1 MPTLLPSCRVCRWV
15 LVLAG
20 LLLAA
25 LSGLRWVAQ
34 SVLTAGEAPTGAAF
48 LLGLR
53 FDARV
58 VAAILLPILLLGRF
72 GRLHA
77 FDSPAARRGW
87 WGWLALCWGGLV
99 LLYLA
104 DFLHVRYLQQRLN
117 VSALGFLAD
126 ARISGRMLWES
137 YPVGWMALGWG
148 AATWLGVAV
157 SVRLHRW
164 AAEVQLDAARRGH
177 WFWVVGLS
185 AVAAVAL
192 YGRVGQYP
200 LRWSDAYALRGDA
213 GARLALNPVESLLS
227 SVSFRGTGSDLA
239 AVRAHFSQM
248 AGYLGLPTPSAGE
261 SPAFARVQ
269 ASTKAG
275 SLRPPN
281 VVLVIAESFSAYK
294 SSLWDNPVDT
304 TPVFRSLVSEGLLF
318 DHCFTPHFGTA
329 RGVWALLTG
338 IPDVSPTETA
348 SRNPA
353 MVDQHT
359 LLDDFSAYERFYFL
373 GGSAS
378 WANLRGLLSHN
389 IRGLRLHEQD
399 SFRSPRVDVWGIS
412 DKNLFLEADAV
423 LRTAKQ
429 PFFAIIQTAANH
441 RPYTIAEEDRGEFRR
456 LELSSAE
463 VRRAGFESLAE
474 LNAFRYMDF
483 AFGKFVAAAR
493 QAPYFRDT
501 IFVFIGD
508 HGIGGDAGE
517 RLPRAWTEQYLT
529 RYHVPLL
536 FYAPGRIAPAR
547 IRSVASMVDVL
558 PTIAG
563 LAGVTVRNTTLGRD
577 LLARERADGGAG
589 NVAFIIDHNDRT
601 IGALRGGWYG
611 VQDLTGQ
618 RQQVVWA
625 RAGEPAPSVVPPETP
640 AALRTW
646 SEAFHETSRHLLL
659 HNRKAAAGTLPLAT
673 PAQ

>member
-1 MPTLLPSCRVCRWV
+1 MPTPFPSCRVCRWV
-15 LVLAG
+15 LALAG

-25 LSGLRWVAQ
+25 LSGLRWASQ
-34 SVLTAGEAPTGAAF
+34 GLFAGGEAPAGAAF

-58 VAAILLPILLLGRF
+58 VAAILLPVLLLGGF

-77 FDSPAARRGW
+77 FESRLARRGW
-87 WGWLALCWGGLV
+87 LAWLALCWGGLA

-117 VSALGFLAD
+117 ASVLGFLAD
-126 ARISGRMLWES
+126 ARISGRMMWES
-137 YPVGWMALGWG
+137 YPVGWMLLGWG
-148 AATWLGVAV
+148 GVTALGVAL
-157 SVRLHRW
+157 SARLHRW
-164 AAEVQLDAARRGH
+164 AAEVAPGPAPRGRWLWVAGLTAAG
-177 WFWVVGLS
+177 V
-185 AVAAVAL
+185 VAL

-200 LRWSDAYALRGDA
+200 LRWSDAYALRGEA
-213 GARLALNPVESLLS
+213 GARIALNPVESFLS
-227 SVSFRGTGSDLA
+227 SLSFRGTGSDPA
-239 AVRAHFSQM
+239 AVRAHLPRM
-248 AGYLGLPTPSAGE
+248 AAYLELPPATAGE
-261 SPAFARVQ
+261 PPAFARVQ
-269 ASTKAG
+269 RPGKAG
-275 SLRPPN
+275 NARPPN
-281 VVLVIAESFSAYK
+281 VILVIAESFSAYK
-294 SSLWDNPVDT
+294 TSLWENPVDT
-304 TPVFRSLVSEGLLF
+304 TPVFRTQSEEGLLF

-359 LLDDFSAYERFYFL
+359 ILDDFAGHERFYFL

-423 LRTAKQ
+423 LREVRE

-441 RPYTIAEEDRGEFRR
+441 RPYTIADEDLGEFRR
-456 LELSSAE
+456 LELPAAE
-463 VRRAGFESLAE
+463 VKRAGFESLAE

-483 AFGKFVAAAR
+483 AFGKFLAAAR
-493 QAPYFRDT
+493 QAPYFQDT

-508 HGIGGDAGE
+508 HGIGGDAGA
-517 RLPRAWTEQYLT
+517 RLPRAWTEQHLT

-601 IGALRGGWYG
+601 IGALHGGWYG
-611 VQDLTGQ
+611 VQDFSGG

-625 RAGEPAPSVVPPETP
+625 RAGEPAPAALPPEAP
-640 AALRTW
+640 ATLRAW

-659 HNRKAAAGTLPLAT
+659 HNLKAAAGNVPPPV
-673 PAQ
+673 PAL

>member
-1 MPTLLPSCRVCRWV
+1 LPTLFPSCRVCRWV
-15 LVLAG
+15 LALAG
-20 LLLAA
+20 WLLAA
-25 LSGLRWVAQ
+25 LSALRWAAQ
-34 SVLTAGEAPTGAAF
+34 GVLAGGEAPAGAAF

-58 VAAILLPILLLGRF
+58 VAAILLPLLLLGRF

-87 WGWLALCWGGLV
+87 WTWLGLCWGALT

-117 VSALGFLAD
+117 ASVLGFLAD
-126 ARISGRMLWES
+126 ARISARMLWES
-137 YPVGWMALGWG
+137 YPVGWMVLGWG
-148 AATWLGVAV
+148 GATALGVAL

-164 AAEVQLDAARRGH
+164 AADVQPAAVRRGG
-177 WFWVVGLS
+177 WLWVAGLGVVG
-185 AVAAVAL
+185 AVAL

-227 SVSFRGTGSDLA
+227 SLSFRATGSDPA
-239 AVRAHFSQM
+239 AVRAHLPRM
-248 AGYLGLPTPSAGE
+248 AAYLGLPPPPAGE
-261 SPAFARVQ
+261 PSAFARVQ
-269 ASTKAG
+269 GAMNPG
-275 SLRPPN
+275 GVRPPN

-294 SSLWDNPVDT
+294 TSLWDNPVDT
-304 TPVFRSLVSEGLLF
+304 TPVFRALAAEGLLF

-359 LLDDFSAYERFYFL
+359 LLDDFSAHERFYFL

-423 LRTAKQ
+423 LRGARA

-441 RPYTIAEEDRGEFRR
+441 RPYTIADEDLGEFRR
-456 LELSSAE
+456 LELPPAE

-483 AFGKFVAAAR
+483 AFGKFLAAAR

-508 HGIGGDAGE
+508 HGIGGDAGG
-517 RLPRAWTEQYLT
+517 RLPRAWTEQHLT

-601 IGALRGGWYG
+601 IGALRAGWYG
-611 VQDLTGQ
+611 VQDTAGA

-625 RAGEPAPSVVPPETP
+625 RAGEPAPAAVPPDIP
-640 AALRTW
+640 AELRAW

-659 HNRKAAAGTLPLAT
+659 HNRKSAAGTLPLAT
-673 PAQ
+673 PAL

>member
-1 MPTLLPSCRVCRWV
+1 MCRWV
-15 LVLAG
+15 LALAG
-20 LLLAA
+20 FLLVV
-25 LSGLRWVAQ
+25 LSGFRWAGQ
-34 SVLTAGEAPTGAAF
+34 GAGAAGEAPVGAAF
-48 LLGLR
+48 LLGAR

-58 VAAILLPILLLGRF
+58 VAAVLLPVLLLGRR
-72 GRLHA
+72 RLDPFA
-77 FDSPAARRGW
+77 SRAARRGW
-87 WGWLALCWGGLV
+87 LVWLALCWGGLV

-104 DFLHVRYLQQRLN
+104 DYVHVRYLQQRLN
-117 VSALGFLAD
+117 ASVLGFLAD

-137 YPVGWMALGWG
+137 YPVGWMILGWG
-148 AATWLGVAV
+148 GTTALGVIV
-157 SVRLHRW
+157 SGRLWRW
-164 AAEVQLDAARRGH
+164 AAEVRPEAVRRGQ
-177 WFWVVGLS
+177 GLWI
-185 AVAAVAL
+185 AGLAAAGVVAL

-227 SVSFRGTGSDLA
+227 SLSFRGTGSDLA
-239 AVRAHFSQM
+239 AVRFHWPRM
-248 AGYLGLPTPSAGE
+248 AAYLGLLPPAAGE
-261 SPAFARVQ
+261 PLAFARTQ
-269 ASTKAG
+269 APMTGGNA
-275 SLRPPN
+275 RPPN

-294 SSLWDNPVDT
+294 TSLWDNPVDT
-304 TPVFRSLVSEGLLF
+304 TPVFRSLAKEGLLF

-338 IPDVSPTETA
+338 IPDVSPSETA

-353 MVDQHT
+353 MVDQHS
-359 LLDDFSAYERFYFL
+359 LLNDFAGYERLYFL

-412 DKNLFLEADAV
+412 DKNLFLEADAM
-423 LRTAKQ
+423 LRRVRE

-441 RPYTIAEEDRGEFRR
+441 RPYTIAEEDLGEFRR
-456 LELSSAE
+456 LELPPAE

-483 AFGKFVAAAR
+483 AFGKFLAAAR

-508 HGIGGDAGE
+508 HGIGGDAGA
-517 RLPRAWTEQYLT
+517 RLPRAWTEQHLT

-547 IRSVASMVDVL
+547 IGSVASMVDVL

-577 LLARERADGGAG
+577 LLARERADGGAD
-589 NVAFIIDHNDRT
+589 NVAFIMDHNDRT
-601 IGALRGGWYG
+601 IGVVRGGWYG
-611 VQDLTGQ
+611 VQDFPGG

-625 RAGEPAPSVVPPETP
+625 RAGEPAPTVVPPALP
-640 AALRTW
+640 AELRAW

-659 HNRKAAAGTLPLAT
+659 HNRKVAASPPPAAA
-673 PAQ
+673 PAL

>member
-1 MPTLLPSCRVCRWV
+1 MI
-15 LVLAG
+15 A
-20 LLLAA
+20 
-25 LSGLRWVAQ
+25 
-34 SVLTAGEAPTGAAF
+34 AGEAPTAAAF
-48 LLGLR
+48 FLGLR

-58 VAAILLPILLLGRF
+58 VAAILLPVLLVGRF
-72 GRLHA
+72 GRFHA
-77 FDSPAARRGW
+77 FDSRSAQRGW
-87 WGWLALCWGGLV
+87 LAWLALCWGGLV

-104 DFLHVRYLQQRLN
+104 DFLHIRYLQQRLN
-117 VSALGFLAD
+117 ASVLGFFGD
-126 ARISGRMLWES
+126 ARIAGRMLWES
-137 YPVGWMALGWG
+137 YPVVWLVLGWG
-148 AATWLGVAV
+148 GATALGVVLSA
-157 SVRLHRW
+157 RLHRW
-164 AAEVQLDAARRGH
+164 AANVPPSPARRGQ
-177 WFWVVGLS
+177 WLLVAGLS
-185 AVAAVAL
+185 AAGVVAL
-192 YGRVGQYP
+192 YGRIGQYP

-213 GARLALNPVESLLS
+213 GARLALNPVESFLS
-227 SVSFRGTGSDLA
+227 SLSFRATGSDPA
-239 AVRAHFSQM
+239 AVRAHLPRM
-248 AGYLGLPTPSAGE
+248 ATYLGLSTPPAGAP
-261 SPAFARVQ
+261 PAFTRVQ
-269 ASTKAG
+269 AAAAG
-275 SLRPPN
+275 ANVRPPN

-294 SSLWDNPVDT
+294 TSLWDNPVNT
-304 TPVFRSLVSEGLLF
+304 TPVFRALAAEGLLF

-359 LLDDFSAYERFYFL
+359 ILDDFAGHERFYFL

-389 IRGLRLHEQD
+389 IRGLRLHEED

-423 LRTAKQ
+423 LRGVRE

-441 RPYTIAEEDRGEFRR
+441 RPYTIADEDLGEFQR
-456 LELSSAE
+456 LELTPAE
-463 VRRAGFESLAE
+463 VKRAGFESLAE

-483 AFGKFVAAAR
+483 AFGKFLSAAR
-493 QAPYFRDT
+493 QAPYFKDT

-508 HGIGGDAGE
+508 HGIGGDAGA
-517 RLPRAWTEQYLT
+517 RLPRAWTEQHLT

-547 IRSVASMVDVL
+547 IQSVASMVDVL

-563 LAGVTVRNTTLGRD
+563 LAGMTVRNSTLGRD

-601 IGALRGGWYG
+601 IGALHGGWYG
-611 VQDLTGQ
+611 VQDFTGG

-625 RAGEPAPSVVPPETP
+625 RAGEPAPAVVPPE
-640 AALRTW
+640 ASAELRAW

-659 HNRKAAAGTLPLAT
+659 HNRKAASGTNPAT
-673 PAQ
+673 APAL

>member
-1 MPTLLPSCRVCRWV
+1 
-15 LVLAG
+15 VLALAA

-25 LSGLRWVAQ
+25 LSGLRWVGQ
-34 SVLTAGEAPTGAAF
+34 GWIAGGDAPAGAAF

-58 VAAILLPILLLGRF
+58 VAAILLPVLLLGRF

-77 FDSPAARRGW
+77 FESRTARRGW
-87 WGWLALCWGGLV
+87 LVWLALCWGVLA
-99 LLYLA
+99 LLYVA
-104 DFLHVRYLQQRLN
+104 DHLHVRYLQQRLN
-117 VSALGFLAD
+117 ASVLGFLAD
-126 ARISGRMLWES
+126 ARISGRMMWES
-137 YPVGWMALGWG
+137 YPVGWLALGWAG
-148 AATWLGVAV
+148 ATALGVALT
-157 SVRLHRW
+157 VRLHRW
-164 AAEVQLDAARRGH
+164 AEAASPFASPRGH
-177 WFWVVGLS
+177 WPW
-185 AVAAVAL
+185 VAALAATGVVAL

-213 GARLALNPVESLLS
+213 SARLALNPVESFFS
-227 SVSFRGTGSDLA
+227 SLSFRATGSDPA
-239 AVRAHFSQM
+239 AVRAHLPRMS
-248 AGYLGLPTPSAGE
+248 AYLGLSTPPAATA
-261 SPAFARVQ
+261 PAFARVQ
-269 ASTKAG
+269 ATSTGANV
-275 SLRPPN
+275 RPPN

-294 SSLWDNPVDT
+294 TSLWNNPVDT
-304 TPVFRSLVSEGLLF
+304 TPVFRALAAEGLLF

-353 MVDQHT
+353 MVDQHSV
-359 LLDDFSAYERFYFL
+359 LDDFVGHKRFYFL

-389 IRGLRLHEQD
+389 IRGLRLHEED
-399 SFRSPRVDVWGIS
+399 SFSSPRVDVWGIS

-423 LRTAKQ
+423 LRGVQ
-429 PFFAIIQTAANH
+429 EPFFAIIQTAANH
-441 RPYTIAEEDRGEFRR
+441 RPYTIAKEDFGEFQR
-456 LELSSAE
+456 LDLSPSE
-463 VRRAGFESLAE
+463 VRRAGFETLAE

-483 AFGKFVAAAR
+483 AFGKFLAAAR
-493 QAPYFRDT
+493 QSPYFRDT
-501 IFVFIGD
+501 IFAFIGD

-517 RLPRAWTEQYLT
+517 RLPRAWTEQHLT

-536 FYAPGRIAPAR
+536 LYAPGRIAPAR

-601 IGALRGGWYG
+601 LGALNGGWYG
-611 VQDLTGQ
+611 VQDFAGG

-625 RAGEPAPSVVPPETP
+625 RPGEPAPAAIPPAIP
-640 AALRTW
+640 AELRAW
-646 SEAFHETSRHLLL
+646 SEAFHETSRYLLL
-659 HNRKAAAGTLPLAT
+659 HNRKAAAGPAPT
-673 PAQ
+673 PAPVL

>member
-1 MPTLLPSCRVCRWV
+1 MPSLFPSCRVCRWV
-15 LVLAG
+15 LALAG
-20 LLLAA
+20 LLLAV
-25 LSGLRWVAQ
+25 LSGLRW
-34 SVLTAGEAPTGAAF
+34 AGQGWIAGGGAPAGAAF

-58 VAAILLPILLLGRF
+58 VAAILLPVLLLGRF

-77 FDSPAARRGW
+77 FESRAARRGW
-87 WGWLALCWGGLV
+87 LTWLALCWGGLA

-104 DFLHVRYLQQRLN
+104 DHLHVRYLQQRLN
-117 VSALGFLAD
+117 ASVLGFLAD
-126 ARISGRMLWES
+126 ARISGRMMWES
-137 YPVGWMALGWG
+137 YPVGWMVLGWAG
-148 AATWLGVAV
+148 ATALGVAL

-164 AAEVQLDAARRGH
+164 AAAVPPVAAPRGH
-177 WFWVVGLS
+177 WPWVTVL
-185 AVAAVAL
+185 AVAGVVAL

-200 LRWSDAYALRGDA
+200 LRWSDAYSLGGEA
-213 GARLALNPVESLLS
+213 GARLALNPVESFLS
-227 SVSFRGTGSDLA
+227 SLNFRTAVSDPE
-239 AVRAHFSQM
+239 AVRAHLPRM
-248 AGYLGLPTPSAGE
+248 AAYLGLPTPPSGA
-261 SPAFARVQ
+261 SPSFARLQ
-269 ASTKAG
+269 TPTTGASG
-275 SLRPPN
+275 RPPN

-294 SSLWDNPVDT
+294 TSLWDNPVDT
-304 TPVFRSLVSEGLLF
+304 TPVFRALAAEGLLF

-359 LLDDFSAYERFYFL
+359 VLDDFTGHERFYFL

-378 WANLRGLLSHN
+378 WANLRGLLSNN

-423 LRTAKQ
+423 LRTVRE

-441 RPYTIAEEDRGEFRR
+441 RPYTIADEDLGEFQR
-456 LELSSAE
+456 LDLPPAE
-463 VRRAGFESLAE
+463 VKRAGFESLAE
-474 LNAFRYMDF
+474 LNACRYMDF
-483 AFGKFVAAAR
+483 AFGKFLAAAR
-493 QAPYFRDT
+493 QAPYFQDT

-508 HGIGGDAGE
+508 HGIGGDAGQ
-517 RLPRAWTEQYLT
+517 RLPRAWTEQHLT

-577 LLARERADGGAG
+577 LLAQERADGGAG

-601 IGALRGGWYG
+601 LGALRGGWYG
-611 VQDLTGQ
+611 VQDFSGG

-625 RAGEPAPSVVPPETP
+625 RAGEPAPAVVPPE
-640 AALRTW
+640 ASAELRAW

-659 HNRKAAAGTLPLAT
+659 HNRKAAAGTNPAT
-673 PAQ
+673 APAL

>member
-1 MPTLLPSCRVCRWV
+1 M
-15 LVLAG
+15 AG
-20 LLLAA
+20 AEVPL
-25 LSGLRWVAQ
+25 
-34 SVLTAGEAPTGAAF
+34 GAAF

-58 VAAILLPILLLGRF
+58 VAAILLPLLLLGRCRGLDPF
-72 GRLHA
+72 ASR
-77 FDSPAARRGW
+77 AARRGW
-87 WGWLALCWGGLV
+87 WVWLALCWGGLV

-104 DFLHVRYLQQRLN
+104 DYLHVHYLQQRLN
-117 VSALGFLAD
+117 ASVLGFLAD
-126 ARISGRMLWES
+126 ARISGRMVWES

-148 AATWLGVAV
+148 GATALGVAV

-164 AAEVQLDAARRGH
+164 AAEVRPDAAGRAQ
-177 WFWVVGLS
+177 WPWVAGLAIAGVV
-185 AVAAVAL
+185 AV

-200 LRWSDAYALRGDA
+200 LRWSDAYALRGEA
-213 GARLALNPVESLLS
+213 GARLALNPVEAFLS
-227 SVSFRGTGSDLA
+227 SLSFRGTGSDLA
-239 AVRAHFSQM
+239 AVRAHLPRM
-248 AGYLGLPTPSAGE
+248 AAYLGLPASAAGE
-261 SPAFARVQ
+261 PPSFARAQ
-269 ASTKAG
+269 PAAAG
-275 SLRPPN
+275 AGVRPPN

-294 SSLWDNPVDT
+294 TSLWNNPVDT
-304 TPVFRSLVSEGLLF
+304 TPVFRALAAEGLLF

-338 IPDVSPTETA
+338 IPDVSPAETA

-353 MVDQHT
+353 MVEQHT
-359 LLDDFSAYERFYFL
+359 LLDDFAGYERLYFL

-389 IRGLRLHEQD
+389 IRGLRLLEQD

-423 LRTAKQ
+423 LRRERK

-441 RPYTIAEEDRGEFRR
+441 RPYTIADEDLGEFRR
-456 LELSSAE
+456 LELPAAE

-483 AFGKFVAAAR
+483 AFGKFLAAAR

-517 RLPRAWTEQYLT
+517 RLPRAWTDQHLT

-547 IRSVASMVDVL
+547 VGSVASMVDVL
-558 PTIAG
+558 PTLAG
-563 LAGVTVRNTTLGRD
+563 LAGVPVRNTTLGRD

-601 IGALRGGWYG
+601 LGALHGGWYG
-611 VQDLTGQ
+611 VQDFAGG

-625 RAGEPAPSVVPPETP
+625 RAGEPAPAVVPPGLP
-640 AALRTW
+640 AELRAW

-659 HNRKAAAGTLPLAT
+659 HNRKAAAGPPPVAA
-673 PAQ
+673 PAL

>member
-1 MPTLLPSCRVCRWV
+1 MPTLFPSCRVCRWV
-15 LVLAG
+15 LALAG
-20 LLLAA
+20 LFLAV
-25 LSGLRWVAQ
+25 LSGLRWAAQ
-34 SVLTAGEAPTGAAF
+34 SVIAGGEAPAGAAF

-58 VAAILLPILLLGRF
+58 VAAMLLPILLLGRF
-72 GRLHA
+72 GPLHA
-77 FDSPAARRGW
+77 FDSPNARRGW
-87 WGWLALCWGGLV
+87 WAWLTLCWGGLA

-104 DFLHVRYLQQRLN
+104 DYLHVRYLQQRLN
-117 VSALGFLAD
+117 ASVLGFLAD
-126 ARISGRMLWES
+126 ARISGRMVWES
-137 YPVGWMALGWG
+137 YPVGWLALGWG
-148 AATWLGVAV
+148 GATALGVAL

-164 AAEVQLDAARRGH
+164 AADVPPAASPRGR
-177 WFWVVGLS
+177 WLWVAGIGAVG
-185 AVAAVAL
+185 AVAL

-227 SVSFRGTGSDLA
+227 SLSFRGTGSDAA
-239 AVRAHFSQM
+239 AVRAHLPRM
-248 AGYLGLPTPSAGE
+248 AAYLGLPSPSVGE
-261 SPAFARVQ
+261 PPAFARMQ
-269 ASTKAG
+269 APTKPG
-275 SLRPPN
+275 GIRPPN

-294 SSLWDNPVDT
+294 SSLWDNPIDT
-304 TPVFRSLVSEGLLF
+304 TPVFRGLAADGLLF

-359 LLDDFSAYERFYFL
+359 ILDDFSAHERFYFL

-389 IRGLRLHEQD
+389 IRGLRLHEQE

-412 DKNLFLEADAV
+412 DKNLFLEADTV
-423 LRTAKQ
+423 LRGARE

-441 RPYTIAEEDRGEFRR
+441 RPYTIADEDLGEFRR
-456 LELSSAE
+456 LELPSAE

-483 AFGKFVAAAR
+483 AFGKFLAAAR

-517 RLPRAWTEQYLT
+517 RLPRAWTEQHLT

-601 IGALRGGWYG
+601 IGALHGGWYG
-611 VQDLTGQ
+611 VQDFSAG

-625 RAGEPAPSVVPPETP
+625 RSGEPAPAVVPSGLP
-640 AALRTW
+640 AELRAW

-659 HNRKAAAGTLPLAT
+659 HNRKAAAGPPLAAA
-673 PAQ
+673 PAL